1 MSDVEKA
8 RLHSMFKLYCN
19 ATESTTERLSTER
32 VKEWFV
38 LAGIVG
44 TKTGITNDDVEEVF
58 SKILKGKTD
67 MGYEEL
73 KNCITELAKE
83 RQLDAKG
90 LKERLSNTSP
100 PAYKQD

>member
-19 ATESTTERLSTER
+19 ATESPMERLSTER

-44 TKTGITNDDVEEVF
+44 TETGITNNDVEEVF

-67 MGYEEL
+67 MEYGEL
-73 KNCITELAKE
+73 KNCVHELAKE

-90 LKERLSNTSP
+90 LKEKLSNTSP
-100 PAYKQD
+100 PAYNQD